1 MSFFQIKRVFD
12 KNFFIIELK
21 FSKFMKIYFIFHVTL
36 FNHVINDFLFNQR
49 QKSRELVVVE
59 NDERA

>member
-12 KNFFIIELK
+12 KNSLIIELK
-21 FSKFMKIYFIFHVTL
+21 LSKFMKIHLIFHVTL
-36 FNHVINDFLFNQR
+36 FNHVINDSLFDQR